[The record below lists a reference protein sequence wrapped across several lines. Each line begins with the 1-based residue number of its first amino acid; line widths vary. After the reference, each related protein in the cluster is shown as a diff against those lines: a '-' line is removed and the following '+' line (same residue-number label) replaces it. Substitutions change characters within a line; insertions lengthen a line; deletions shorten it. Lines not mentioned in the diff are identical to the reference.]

1 MRREAG
7 RGAGLSST
15 APHVG
20 GWVPAES
27 TEGLRIAGKE
37 VQGIP
42 GNKERWP
49 VARLTGVDLEPLGVR
64 GKVLQQKSAHDLLGY
79 KQDAHLEGA

>member
-1 MRREAG
+1 
-7 RGAGLSST
+7 
-15 APHVG
+15 VG

>member
-1 MRREAG
+1 M
-7 RGAGLSST
+7 
-15 APHVG
+15 
-20 GWVPAES
+20 PAES